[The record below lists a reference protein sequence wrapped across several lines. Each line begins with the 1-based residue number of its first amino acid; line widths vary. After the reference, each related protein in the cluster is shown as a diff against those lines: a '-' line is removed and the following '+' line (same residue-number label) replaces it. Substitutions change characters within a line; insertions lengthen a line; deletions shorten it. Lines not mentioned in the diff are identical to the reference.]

1 MNSVSQEEAVA
12 AIREGKLLL
21 YPTETFYALGGD
33 ALNPAAVNGVYEA
46 KRRPYG
52 SALPV
57 IIGHTEQLRLLTNV
71 SAGGGGSLALD
82 LAGAFWPGPLTIL
95 FPALSSLPVALSA
108 GTGQVAVRLSSHP
121 VAAALSKMA
130 GRPLVSSSANLNGQ
144 PAARSASELE
154 PWLLLAARGGVVL
167 DGPEPAGGLPS
178 TIVETVGGLVKIRR
192 PGAVGIAA
200 IRAAGFSILE

>member
-1 MNSVSQEEAVA
+1 MNSVSQDQAVA

-33 ALNPAAVNGVYEA
+33 ALNPAAVNGIYEA

-57 IIGHTEQLRLLTNV
+57 IIGETEQLRLLT
-71 SAGGGGSLALD
+71 SGGDNLALE
-82 LAGAFWPGPLTIL
+82 LSGAFWPGPLTIL

-108 GTGQVAVRLSSHP
+108 GTGKVAVRLSSHP
-121 VAAALSKMA
+121 VATALSCQA
-130 GRPLVSSSANLNGQ
+130 GRPLVSSSANLSGH
-144 PAARSASELE
+144 PAARSASDLE
-154 PWLLLAARGGVVL
+154 PWLMLAAQGGVVL

-178 TIVETVGGLVKIRR
+178 TIVETVDGKVKVRR
-192 PGAVGIAA
+192 RGAVSVEALQ
-200 IRAAGFSILE
+200 AAGFSVFE

>member
-1 MNSVSQEEAVA
+1 MNSVSQEQAVA

-33 ALNPAAVNGVYEA
+33 ALNPAAVNGIYEA
-46 KRRPYG
+46 KRRPYAQ
-52 SALPV
+52 ALPV
-57 IIGHTEQLRLLTNV
+57 IIGDTGQLGLL
-71 SAGGGGSLALD
+71 SKKIGGAGDSLTLD

-108 GTGQVAVRLSSHP
+108 GTGMVAVRLSSHP
-121 VAAALSKMA
+121 VATALSRQA
-130 GRPLVSSSANLNGQ
+130 GRPLVSSSANLSGQ

-154 PWLLLAARGGVVL
+154 PWLLLAAQGGVVL

-178 TIVETVGGLVKIRR
+178 TIVETVNGKVKIRR
-192 PGAVGIAA
+192 RGAVSIEA
-200 IRAAGFSILE
+200 IQAAGFSVFE